1 MNKEC
6 VVCQSGG
13 KGPCQYPGVTYSIAC
28 KSCDNIY
35 IGETA
40 RNARVRGREHA
51 DDHCKKSD
59 ASVLHRHAREKHP
72 GEEAKVEFMMSVTG
86 MYRDAMSRQI
96 AESVL
101 INRTDPQQLINNK
114 SEFNSLHLPGLAL
127 TQDGTADSMPIL

>member
-1 MNKEC
+1 
-6 VVCQSGG
+6 
-13 KGPCQYPGVTYSIAC
+13 
-28 KSCDNIY
+28 
-35 IGETA
+35 
-40 RNARVRGREHA
+40 
-51 DDHCKKSD
+51 
-59 ASVLHRHAREKHP
+59 
-72 GEEAKVEFMMSVTG
+72 MMSVTG